1 MRKVVNMNKLILSAV
16 TAAFLG
22 GLSLTASAVNAAP
35 AGPAPIMSQGDNGIV
50 QVQLSHRERKMI
62 RHERRREMHRDMHH
76 DRHVMRR
83 MRHHHM

>member
-1 MRKVVNMNKLILSAV
+1 MNKLILSAV

-35 AGPAPIMSQGDNGIV
+35 ANPAPIVSQGDNGIV
-50 QVQLSHRERKMI
+50 QVQLSHRERRMI
-62 RHERRREMHRDMHH
+62 RHERHREMRRAMHH
-76 DRHVMRR
+76 NRRMMRH